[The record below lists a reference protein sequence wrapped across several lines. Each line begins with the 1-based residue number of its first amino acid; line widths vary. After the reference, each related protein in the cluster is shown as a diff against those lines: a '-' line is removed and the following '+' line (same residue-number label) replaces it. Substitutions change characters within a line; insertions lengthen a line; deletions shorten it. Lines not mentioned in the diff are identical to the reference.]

1 MGPGVRV
8 LAALAAVAV
17 IWSTPALQ
25 GAGNRTSPIVRAL
38 DFLAAEQ
45 VRQPLDAV
53 VNGARVVDFPGDWPQ
68 YFSLKNAEWFRVR
81 DVSPFTVAFIHHALA
96 LVSEDNRVA
105 LDVSKGDL
113 DVARAMRRRSVEF
126 MRRFAAPSGAPDA
139 GTFGFWPYDVDP
151 QTPDPLLTFLLTIFF
166 QGPILG
172 GQRVPINLHIFPST
186 LAIPSDADVTA
197 TTYASLLDDAR
208 LDGGRGSGDAVER
221 VFVDWRD
228 VGLVPRRL
236 NPWWL
241 PEASGTFLTW
251 LTYREHPS
259 PVLPNDVDLVVNGNV
274 LYALGVIAVW
284 PRPGRRR
291 PCEPSIS

>member
-1 MGPGVRV
+1 
-8 LAALAAVAV
+8 
-17 IWSTPALQ
+17 
-25 GAGNRTSPIVRAL
+25 
-38 DFLAAEQ
+38 
-45 VRQPLDAV
+45 
-53 VNGARVVDFPGDWPQ
+53 
-68 YFSLKNAEWFRVR
+68 
-81 DVSPFTVAFIHHALA
+81 
-96 LVSEDNRVA
+96 
-105 LDVSKGDL
+105 
-113 DVARAMRRRSVEF
+113 
-126 MRRFAAPSGAPDA
+126 
-139 GTFGFWPYDVDP
+139 VDP

-228 VGLVPRRL
+228 VGLVPRRI

-259 PVLPNDVDLVVNGNV
+259 PVFPNDVDLVVNGNV